1 VCVWQKSHMIYRVRE
16 RMYGLFEH
24 VPHLPL

>member
-1 VCVWQKSHMIYRVRE
+1 MIYRVRE